1 MKKLLWVICCL
12 AFVLVSCASGGSDDE
27 EVAVQPSGLY
37 SKENLDLTFE
47 TLTNWLLQL
56 SDRVAFLEA
65 CVEDM
70 TNQLSMFN
78 PSTGTEF
85 KQGRGHAHRFDLML
99 YRC

>member
-1 MKKLLWVICCL
+1 MKKLIVCLCCL

-27 EVAVQPSGLY
+27 ISFTYTDEAVRADIEAIFGQ
-37 SKENLDLTFE
+37 T
-47 TLTNWLLQL
+47 LQL
-56 SDRVAFLEA
+56 HARVASLEA